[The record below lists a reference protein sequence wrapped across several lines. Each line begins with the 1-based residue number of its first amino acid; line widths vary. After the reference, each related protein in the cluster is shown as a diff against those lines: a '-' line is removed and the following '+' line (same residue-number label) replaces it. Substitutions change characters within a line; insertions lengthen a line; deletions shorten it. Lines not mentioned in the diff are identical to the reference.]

1 MGAKDLYKDKF
12 YSYKNLLLKNKTV
25 KINVRNLKVQ
35 VTKMF
40 KRFSRS

>member
-12 YSYKNLLLKNKTV
+12 YSYENLLLKNKTV

>member
-1 MGAKDLYKDKF
+1 MGAKDLHKDKS
-12 YSYKNLLLKNKTV
+12 YSYENLLLKNKIV